1 MRNHTYKCCF
11 CKFTTS
17 DNGNKKNRYGAKH
30 KMGQHYETMHKE
42 LIPPEMSG
50 YQWFYYLMTKKDHG
64 SCVICKQPTEFNE
77 ATMKY
82 ARFCNNPA
90 CKQKYK
96 EERDRRMLQKYGK
109 VYLLDDPEMQK
120 KMLSNR
126 SISGTYLWSDNKTKF
141 PYASSYELD
150 FLRLLDRELH
160 WPEADICAPSPHT
173 YEYEYN
179 WKKHFYIPD
188 FFIPSLVLEIEI
200 KSSIGDV
207 RNKEGYEKEVIKD
220 KLMRSMHRMFNYIRI
235 MDKNYTEFLKFVKEG
250 E

>member
-50 YQWFYYLMTKKDHG
+50 YP
-64 SCVICKQPTEFNE
+64 CVICKQPTEFNE

-126 SISGTYLWSDNKTKF
+126 SISGTYLWSDNKKKF
-141 PYASSYELD
+141 PYTSSYELD

-179 WKKHFYIPD
+179 GKKHFYIPD